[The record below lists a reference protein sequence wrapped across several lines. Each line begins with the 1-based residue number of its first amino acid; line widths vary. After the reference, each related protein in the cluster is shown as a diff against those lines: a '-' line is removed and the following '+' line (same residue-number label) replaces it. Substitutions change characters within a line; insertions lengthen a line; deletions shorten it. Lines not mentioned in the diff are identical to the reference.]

1 MTSEKTRNVYPLIL
15 HRRELLKDGAVAAGA
30 VAGLGL
36 GGVAGAVSTKPI
48 PEKLAALV
56 QFEIVDDLD
65 AYVPKALTE
74 AELATLKA
82 AIDQLIPA
90 DEIGPSASEAGVF
103 VYIDRS
109 LAKPIADQLP
119 HYQEGLA
126 ALDAAA
132 GADGFAGATS
142 EQQLDILTQ
151 AEAGEVAEGF
161 FEVLLNHTR
170 QGMFA
175 DPMYG
180 GNRDFAG
187 WDLIGYPGLRLVWTP
202 ADQDFGAE
210 IEPAHSS
217 AADFGGFPL

>member
-1 MTSEKTRNVYPLIL
+1 MTSEKSGGVFPLVL
-15 HRRELLKDGAVAAGA
+15 HRRDLLKEGAVAAGA
-30 VAGLGL
+30 AAGLGL
-36 GGVAGAVSTKPI
+36 TGTAGAVTTQQI
-48 PEKLAALV
+48 PEKLAALIR
-56 QFEIVDDLD
+56 FEIVDDLD
-65 AYVPKALTE
+65 AYSPRALTE
-74 AELATLKA
+74 DELTTLKA

-90 DEIGPSASEAGVF
+90 DDIGPSASEAGVF

-109 LAKPIADQLP
+109 LGKPIADQLP
-119 HYQEGLA
+119 LYQEGLA
-126 ALDAAA
+126 AFDTAA
-132 GADGFAGATS
+132 GPDGFVGATS
-142 EQQLDILTQ
+142 DEQIDILTQ
-151 AEAGEVAEGF
+151 AEAGEIAEGF
-161 FEVLLNHTR
+161 FETLLNHTR

-202 ADQDFGAE
+202 ADQDFDAD